1 MLNKL
6 YRTAKHQTIGRVFSK
21 DYGEVACRCT
31 YLNISRQSYT
41 YREPKPAGH
50 FTNNTHTHKHT
61 YQLTTAMESRTV
73 FCETSNW
80 TYIPIS
86 TPVEQNREQV
96 CASKIYCKCTLALLW
111 HTHAQSR
118 MSQALLCCAYKYS
131 KHFLWS
137 AWWSSQAL
145 EHLHLFTSKSHT
157 NQPSK
162 QTIHGS
168 TFFAGDKA
176 TLSYECA
183 AHEDCMLHSTSH
195 LKCLFPSDL

>member
-1 MLNKL
+1 MATCEACAWTKL
-6 YRTAKHQTIGRVFSK
+6 RLAVDKHENWLKIEYISGSLKCKTISMYHKGLCTINNYSSCRCVEQTAKHQTIGRVFSK

-73 FCETSNW
+73 FCETGNW

-86 TPVEQNREQV
+86 NPIEQNR
-96 CASKIYCKCTLALLW
+96 ASLRKQNLLQMYLSTSVW

-118 MSQALLCCAYKYS
+118 MSQARLCCAYKYS

-145 EHLHLFTSKSHT
+145 D
-157 NQPSK
+157 Q
-162 QTIHGS
+162 
-168 TFFAGDKA
+168 
-176 TLSYECA
+176 
-183 AHEDCMLHSTSH
+183 
-195 LKCLFPSDL
+195 